1 MVQPFT
7 TFVRAYRNTFL
18 IVFHVAKHVIEKLL
32 DMVGTNKLGISN
44 RITAHKNNI
53 SSFECINNKEYWT
66 VFFLLRVTGLIM
78 KVKLIILTNHEYQA
92 I

>member
-32 DMVGTNKLGISN
+32 DMVSTNKLGINN
-44 RITAHKNNI
+44 RITAHKNNS
-53 SSFECINNKEYWT
+53 SSFECSNILFDSLKSYRAYNEGEANSSNKS
-66 VFFLLRVTGLIM
+66 
-78 KVKLIILTNHEYQA
+78 
-92 I
+92 